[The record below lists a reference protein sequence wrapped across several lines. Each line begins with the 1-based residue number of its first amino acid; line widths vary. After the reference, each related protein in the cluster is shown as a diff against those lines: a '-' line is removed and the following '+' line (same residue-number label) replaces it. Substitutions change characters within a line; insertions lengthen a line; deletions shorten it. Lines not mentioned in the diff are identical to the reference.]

1 MTSPFALI
9 ALAIAFVLPA
19 SALPM
24 MLGYTYRTWDSDCFD
39 EKVMKTERLNHL
51 YRRFKIMSGKVS
63 KRDQIPSDSSL
74 SQT

>member
-1 MTSPFALI
+1 MTLPFALI

-24 MLGYTYRTWDSDCFD
+24 MIGYTYQTWDSDGSD

-51 YRRFKIMSGKVS
+51 
-63 KRDQIPSDSSL
+63 
-74 SQT
+74 